1 MGLFSKKK
9 TTPTGM
15 PYEEIDSI
23 EKARIEAA
31 RGGLERIYIISPSLF
46 GGSEGEDNVLYVPVG
61 ISATKDQI
69 DLDIVKQ
76 IQEGHKCSFNCQ
88 PEYKGRSVV
97 PSKIVISYTCAGS
110 MSIKK
115 TLYCW

>member
-23 EKARIEAA
+23 EKARIEVE

-46 GGSEGEDNVLYVPVG
+46 GGSEGEDNVL
-61 ISATKDQI
+61 
-69 DLDIVKQ
+69 
-76 IQEGHKCSFNCQ
+76 
-88 PEYKGRSVV
+88 
-97 PSKIVISYTCAGS
+97 
-110 MSIKK
+110 
-115 TLYCW
+115 